1 MKKAVAMMLVGALV
15 LGFVGAAPKAEAG
28 GHGWE
33 VAGKVLAGLLVLDAL
48 TSPHCS
54 PPVVYEQPVGYYPT
68 PVYTPPVVYMP
79 SVVYPTPVVYS
90 RPVVLP
96 RPVYCP
102 PPRPVYV
109 PRVPAYRAGFNSR
122 SWQRGHHGR

>member
-1 MKKAVAMMLVGALV
+1 MKKAMAMMLVGAVV

-48 TSPHCS
+48 TSNHCS
-54 PPVVYEQPVGYYPT
+54 APVVYEQPVAYYPT
-68 PVYTPPVVYMP
+68 PYYSTPVYRRPVVYAP
-79 SVVYPTPVVYS
+79 PVVYS

-102 PPRPVYV
+102 PPRPMYA
-109 PRVPAYRAGFNSR
+109 PRVPAYRAGFHSR
-122 SWQRGHHGR
+122 SWHGRR